1 MKPTLPLRTPSSKD
15 DTTPARRLARTES
28 GEQTAAPASPSTARP
43 QLLRSPL
50 ARVSSVAQEQDAV
63 LDTPRTAATAGDLAP
78 STMSRNAEDP
88 GLTRAESTTSG
99 DGTVKGK
106 SPSPSP
112 DEETLAK
119 LRDAV
124 SAKMLL
130 QQRMRTS
137 HDNKRPVMLRDNP
150 EAARPLSTVSNS
162 SIMTSTSTASTESA
176 KTIRGSVPP
185 TPAVGGQPLR
195 TPSYPFPYVPGT
207 PRTWSSTFHQP
218 FTSLSPTVTSHYH
231 SADHHTPGAD
241 SSGLTSGGSTPAA
254 APAMFA
260 PLGAHTPRP
269 EDPRFPT
276 PNLYDLVLQLSSEPG
291 LDAWWAAVANI
302 MHVQYKAERVT
313 LAMPADPTDIEN
325 VPWGQKATFSM
336 SGREE
341 FVSDSDDVESAP
353 PSAQSERPQFT
364 LREPSGDILSD
375 VRPQK
380 LHPERLRPRLDA
392 RHSYAGQARDVK
404 DTVPEAAKP
413 SQRPA
418 GLRRS
423 FTYAPGGPTA
433 SDHARLPAVRMPSAS
448 SVRTGSLADLE
459 FSTDAG
465 GVDSGPYAAVFPVL
479 RALDHESHPLI
490 ESGGINRVLER
501 GRVVTVTRD
510 YVPDHES
517 QQPSSTAAT
526 PSETAP
532 DPLPIQVFG
541 NYRQVLAK
549 ASSLE
554 APREY
559 EEYEQHPASPWT
571 QSPAPSPAIQSDE
584 DSNPFFADQEEQ
596 VEDSFNPVISPQDY
610 TQFGQVE
617 AIGVDQASTVLHVPL
632 VHPTLSQ
639 PMQSLRFSGS
649 KKSASSHGGD
659 SVDVDRRA
667 PIAVLSILG
676 TPVPYPPGLIQSLQF
691 LGPHLATSLSNAQ
704 SFSAGTNP
712 GTSIRHRR
720 SASGRNI
727 VNAPMTI
734 EPTTL
739 DEIVNADLEDP
750 SSAFPDNMTS
760 PSDYSGRSRHSPGSS
775 IVGTP
780 GWDPATH
787 GWTSS
792 RSAGGTPGVNGSDM
806 IDNYFDAKKRNGHR
820 ASSSNTG
827 APPQTTPLRSGS
839 RKLPG
844 QESKSQT
851 DSEAP
856 RTDRKLR
863 FEGPAVDQKSPRRPL
878 DKEKMQS
885 RFKEAI
891 SSPHRPDLRHT
902 ITQVPGPGD
911 KNHSYLH
918 SYGADFQSSFS
929 AISAVTP
936 GGGPNVPP
944 PVGHSR
950 KASYPDEMP
959 PPSERLLRTIIDSL
973 PVQIFTAEPET
984 GKLTW
989 VNSKFL
995 IYRGQDSRQVLS
1007 EPWQAIHP
1015 EDRTEYMD
1023 TWNRS
1028 LRTGQQ
1034 LQQKVRLQRFDG
1046 KYRWFYVRAAPLK
1059 DKRQNIVHWIGTN
1072 MDFHEQHVAELNLA
1086 RQQETAASEA
1096 KYRALANS
1104 SPQIVFAV
1112 DRATGVTF
1120 CNSQWIGYSGQTE
1133 GQALGVGFMDH
1144 VHPEDLAKCRLPT
1157 FDDGSNQPNN
1167 VPTNVP
1173 PEPQR
1178 TTSMSVQSS
1187 SGSSDTERGSVQESS
1202 PPQQYAPQHLPQRKL
1217 SELAS
1222 TGILKVARDI
1232 DGRPSYSTEVRLR
1245 SKDGEFRWHLVRI
1258 LLAEPLLQAANEE
1271 ETWYGTCTDINDHKT
1286 LERDLKETMDEKSRF
1301 LSNMSHEIRTPLNG
1315 ITGMVNFLIDSNL
1328 STEQMEHVS
1337 IIRAST
1343 EGLRGLINDI
1353 LDLSKAEAGMIQL
1366 NMDWMYVR
1374 ALIEEVNDLTS
1385 TMAIDKGLELN
1396 YVVDENVPTQFKG
1409 DRFRLRQILLNV
1421 VGNAIKFTQDGE
1433 VFVHCS
1439 IQKDEGH
1446 ELMKHEM
1453 FVKFQITDTG
1463 RGFTDKEADA
1473 LFKRFSQI
1481 DGSSTRQ
1488 HGGTGLGLV
1497 ISRQLAHLHGGDMSA
1512 TGVPNKGSTFT
1523 FFVKTTLP
1531 TRDDRPPAP
1540 VATPMAP
1547 SIPIFPMVAS
1557 TLTATPSETPEL
1569 GPATGPTLMKA
1580 PLVQSA
1586 TDIHAKNSP
1595 KTGTGSVS
1603 SSSFS
1608 SSDYGKGSPT
1618 VSSAGS
1624 ELSAVA
1630 RTNSTRSEH
1639 SSASSYIPDSS
1650 VPSTTSMKLS
1660 MPSPLSPR
1668 SRDSGPDSNDSS
1680 ATVKPITY
1688 LQPVVSPPATTTPPP
1703 MFSILVVAPLR
1714 YSRQATVQ
1722 HIEKT
1727 LPSNV
1732 PHQITSRDNL
1742 EDSLKML
1749 SGESPVVFSHVV
1761 MVLKDVRDIIAL
1773 IARILSTPAH
1783 SSTTIVIITD
1793 LAQKR
1798 KIIEQAQQTAHKS
1811 LESDTRVLFIFKPLK
1826 PSRFAIIF
1834 DPQKGR
1840 EMSTD
1845 RNQDSAQQVAY
1856 NQKQV
1861 FAELSARL
1869 GKKDKRVLL
1878 VEDNKVNQMVIL
1890 KFFSKVGIPVETVM
1904 DGVQCTEK
1912 IFSHPQGY
1920 FSLILVSP
1928 TTHQR
1933 NAHPKKN
1940 LRLTSLPVRPSHA
1953 QQRRLPNVQ
1962 RTPPLG
1968 KAHESTPP
1976 AHHRALSK
1984 RPRRRLPEVRRRR
1997 FQQLPHQAGRFQGT
2011 QHGAHG
2017 FHGPGRP
2024 CEAAPVHE
2032 QEEDVKKE
2040 TEWEMGGGNGEELD
2054 FIYPIAYLQ
2063 RGVGATLFAFLFLLF

>member
-15 DTTPARRLARTES
+15 DPSDTTPARRLARTES
-28 GEQTAAPASPSTARP
+28 GEQVTTPLSPSTARP

-50 ARVSSVAQEQDAV
+50 ARVSSVAQEQD
-63 LDTPRTAATAGDLAP
+63 DGPSIPRTATAARDPLAP
-78 STMSRNAEDP
+78 SSLSHDGAEDP
-88 GLTRAESTTSG
+88 GLTRAEVTTPD

-106 SPSPSP
+106 SPDPSP

-137 HDNKRPVMLRDNP
+137 HDTRRPAMLRDNP

-162 SIMTSTSTASTESA
+162 SAMTSTSTASTESA
-176 KTIRGSVPP
+176 KTIRGSVPT
-185 TPAVGGQPLR
+185 TPSVGGQPLR

-207 PRTWSSTFHQP
+207 PRTWSSSFHQP
-218 FTSLSPTVTSHYH
+218 FTSLSPTVSSHFG
-231 SADHHTPGAD
+231 ADRNTPGAD
-241 SSGLTSGGSTPAA
+241 STGLTSGGSTPAA

-260 PLGAHTPRP
+260 PYGAPTPRP

-276 PNLYDLVLQLSSEPG
+276 PNLYNLVLQLSAEPG

-302 MHVQYKAERVT
+302 MHDHYKAERVA

-341 FVSDSDDVESAP
+341 FVPESADQETTT
-353 PSAQSERPQFT
+353 QSERPHLT
-364 LREPSGDILSD
+364 LREPSGDALSD

-392 RHSYAGQARDVK
+392 RHSYAGQARDIK
-404 DTVPEAAKP
+404 DTTLEPAKTNE
-413 SQRPA
+413 RPA
-418 GLRRS
+418 GLQRS

-433 SDHARLPAVRMPSAS
+433 PAHARLPAVRMPSAS

-459 FSTDAG
+459 FSSDAD

-479 RALDHESHPLI
+479 RALDQESHPLI

-510 YVPDHES
+510 YIPEPEVQVS
-517 QQPSSTAAT
+517 SSTVAT
-526 PSETAP
+526 PNESATNP
-532 DPLPIQVFG
+532 ITSDPRPSRSFG
-541 NYRQVLAK
+541 NYRQVLAQG
-549 ASSLE
+549 SSLE

-584 DSNPFFADQEEQ
+584 DQNPFFANEEEQ
-596 VEDSFNPVISPQDY
+596 VEDSFNPVASPQDY

-649 KKSASSHGGD
+649 KNSASSH
-659 SVDVDRRA
+659 SEESPNYDRRA

-676 TPVPYPPGLIQSLQF
+676 TPVPYPPSLIQSLQH

-704 SFSAGTNP
+704 SFSAGANP
-712 GTSIRHRR
+712 GLSIRHRR
-720 SASGRNI
+720 SASGRNV
-727 VNAPMTI
+727 VNSPMTI

-760 PSDYSGRSRHSPGSS
+760 PSDYSGRSKHSPGSS

-792 RSAGGTPGVNGSDM
+792 RSAGGTPGVHGSDM
-806 IDNYFDAKKRNGHR
+806 IDNYFDAKKRGGHR
-820 ASSSNTG
+820 PSSSNTG
-827 APPQTTPLRSGS
+827 ATAQTTPVRAGS
-839 RKLPG
+839 RKFPG
-844 QESKSQT
+844 QEGKSQA
-851 DSEAP
+851 DNEPP
-856 RTDRKLR
+856 RSDRKLR
-863 FEGPAVDQKSPRRPL
+863 FEGSATDLKSPRRPL
-878 DKEKMQS
+878 DRDKMQAK
-885 RFKEAI
+885 FKEAVA
-891 SSPHRPDLRHT
+891 SPSRPDLRHT
-902 ITQVPGPGD
+902 ITQLPGPGD

-918 SYGADFQSSFS
+918 SYGADFQASFS
-929 AISAVTP
+929 ALSAMTP
-936 GGGPNVPP
+936 GGGPNVPT
-944 PVGHSR
+944 PVGHTR
-950 KASYPDEMP
+950 KSSLPDEMP

-984 GKLTW
+984 GNLTW

-1086 RQQETAASEA
+1086 RQQEMAASEA

-1112 DRATGVTF
+1112 DRTKGVTF
-1120 CNSQWIGYSGQTE
+1120 CNSQWVGFSGQTE

-1157 FDDGSNQPNN
+1157 FDEGASQPNN
-1167 VPTNVP
+1167 VPTNMP
-1173 PEPQR
+1173 PEPR
-1178 TTSMSVQSS
+1178 RSKSMSVESS
-1187 SGSSDTERGSVQESS
+1187 SGSSDTERGSVQENS
-1202 PPQQYAPQHLPQRKL
+1202 PPPQHPPQRKL

-1222 TGILKVARDI
+1222 MGILKVARDT

-1245 SKDGEFRWHLVRI
+1245 SKDGDFRWHLVRI
-1258 LLAEPLLQAANEE
+1258 LLAEPLLQADEVE

-1396 YVVDENVPTQFKG
+1396 YVVDGDVPTQFKG

-1439 IQKDEGH
+1439 IQKDEDH
-1446 ELMKHEM
+1446 ELTKHEL
-1453 FVKFQITDTG
+1453 FVKFQVTDTG

-1512 TGVPNKGSTFT
+1512 TGIPNKGSTFT

-1531 TRDDRPPAP
+1531 SRDDKPPTP
-1540 VATPMAP
+1540 EPTPMVP

-1557 TLTATPSETPEL
+1557 PFTSTPSETPEM
-1569 GPATGPTLMKA
+1569 GPTPGHK
-1580 PLVQSA
+1580 LVKVPSIQSVMGSQ
-1586 TDIHAKNSP
+1586 AKNSP
-1595 KTGTGSVS
+1595 KAEPGSVTS
-1603 SSSFS
+1603 PSFNS
-1608 SSDYGKGSPT
+1608 PDYGKGSPT

-1630 RTNSTRSEH
+1630 CTNSSVSER
-1639 SSASSYIPDSS
+1639 SSASSYVPDSS
-1650 VPSTTSMKLS
+1650 LPSTTSMKLN
-1660 MPSPLSPR
+1660 MPSPLSPG
-1668 SRDSGPDSNDSS
+1668 SRDTGPDSNDSH
-1680 ATVKPITY
+1680 ATIKQGSY
-1688 LQPVVSPPATTTPPP
+1688 LQPVVSPPASTTPPP

-1742 EDSLKML
+1742 GDCEKML
-1749 SGESPVVFSHVV
+1749 SGADPVVFSHVV
-1761 MVLKDVRDIIAL
+1761 MVLKDVHDIIAL
-1773 IARILSTPAH
+1773 IDRILSTPAH

-1798 KIIEQAQQTAHKS
+1798 SIFEQAKGHDYKS
-1811 LESDTRVLFIFKPLK
+1811 LESAGRVLFVFKPLK

-1878 VEDNKVNQMVIL
+1878 VEDNRVNQMVIL

-1912 IFSHPQGY
+1912 VFAKPQGY
-1920 FSLILVSP
+1920 FSLILVSYKHLPESFMLSLLTRSLRSAISTCP
-1928 TTHQR
+1928 TKTATKRAKSCADGR
-1933 NAHPKKN
+1933 NAPISPISPSS
-1940 LRLTSLPVRPSHA
+1940 RFRPTSSA
-1953 QQRRLPNVQ
+1953 
-1962 RTPPLG
+1962 T
-1968 KAHESTPP
+1968 ST
-1976 AHHRALSK
+1976 RS
-1984 RPRRRLPEVRRRR
+1984 V
-1997 FQQLPHQAGRFQGT
+1997 
-2011 QHGAHG
+2011 
-2017 FHGPGRP
+2017 
-2024 CEAAPVHE
+2024 
-2032 QEEDVKKE
+2032 
-2040 TEWEMGGGNGEELD
+2040 
-2054 FIYPIAYLQ
+2054 
-2063 RGVGATLFAFLFLLF
+2063 

>member
-15 DTTPARRLARTES
+15 ASSETAPVRRLARADS
-28 GEQTAAPASPSTARP
+28 AEQSTTPLSPSTARP

-50 ARVSSVAQEQDAV
+50 ARVSSLAQEQDAV
-63 LDTPRTAATAGDLAP
+63 PDPSRTVSAAGDLAP
-78 STMSRNAEDP
+78 STLSTLAEYP
-88 GLTRAESTTSG
+88 GLTRAELSTPG
-99 DGTVKGK
+99 DGTAKGK
-106 SPSPSP
+106 SPGPSP

-137 HDNKRPVMLRDNP
+137 HDNKRPAMLRDNP

-162 SIMTSTSTASTESA
+162 SAMTSTSTASTESA
-176 KTIRGSVPP
+176 KTIRGSVPS

-207 PRTWSSTFHQP
+207 PRTWSSSFHQP
-218 FTSLSPTVTSHYH
+218 FTSLSPTVSSHF
-231 SADHHTPGAD
+231 SADHNTPGAD

-260 PLGAHTPRP
+260 PPGAQPPRP

-276 PNLYDLVLQLSSEPG
+276 PNLYDLVLQLSAEPG

-302 MHVQYKAERVT
+302 MHDHYKAERVT

-341 FVSDSDDVESAP
+341 FVPEPTDKEATS
-353 PSAQSERPQFT
+353 QGERPQFT
-364 LREPSGDILSD
+364 LREPSGDPLND

-392 RHSYAGQARDVK
+392 RHSYAGQARDTQ
-404 DTVPEAAKP
+404 DTTPEPAKTGD
-413 SQRPA
+413 RPA

-423 FTYAPGGPTA
+423 FTYAPGAPTA
-433 SDHARLPAVRMPSAS
+433 PGHARLPAVRMPSAS
-448 SVRTGSLADLE
+448 SVRTGSLADLD
-459 FSTDAG
+459 FSSDAD
-465 GVDSGPYAAVFPVL
+465 GVDSGPHAAVFPVL

-490 ESGGINRVLER
+490 ESGGVNRVLER

-510 YVPDHES
+510 YIPDEP
-517 QQPSSTAAT
+517 QQASSTAAT
-526 PSETAP
+526 PNETVP
-532 DPLPIQVFG
+532 DLRPSRQFG
-541 NYRQVLAK
+541 NYRQALAMG
-549 ASSLE
+549 SSLE

-571 QSPAPSPAIQSDE
+571 QSPAPSPAIQPDE
-584 DSNPFFADQEEQ
+584 DENPFFANEEEQ
-596 VEDSFNPVISPQDY
+596 VEDSFNPVASPQDY
-610 TQFGQVE
+610 SQFGQVE
-617 AIGVDQASTVLHVPL
+617 AIGIDQASTVLHVPL

-649 KKSASSHGGD
+649 KNSASSHGGD
-659 SVDVDRRA
+659 SLDVDRRA
-667 PIAVLSILG
+667 PIAVLSVLG
-676 TPVPYPPGLIQSLQF
+676 TPVPYPPSLVQSLQH

-704 SFSAGTNP
+704 SFSAGANP
-712 GTSIRHRR
+712 GLSIRHRR

-727 VNAPMTI
+727 INSPMAI

-739 DEIVNADLEDP
+739 DEIVNADLEES

-775 IVGTP
+775 IAGTP

-792 RSAGGTPGVNGSDM
+792 RSVGGTPGVTGSEKV
-806 IDNYFDAKKRNGHR
+806 DNYFDAKKRSGHR

-827 APPQTTPLRSGS
+827 APAQTTPVRTGS

-844 QESKSQT
+844 QEGRPQS
-851 DSEAP
+851 DNEPP
-856 RTDRKLR
+856 RSDRKLR
-863 FEGPAVDQKSPRRPL
+863 FEGPVADLKSPRRPL
-878 DKEKMQS
+878 DREKMQG
-885 RFKEAI
+885 RFKEAMA
-891 SSPHRPDLRHT
+891 SPNRPDLHHT
-902 ITQVPGPGD
+902 VTQVPGPGD

-918 SYGADFQSSFS
+918 SYGADFQASFS
-929 AISAVTP
+929 ALSAMTP

-984 GKLTW
+984 GNLTW

-1015 EDRTEYMD
+1015 EDRAEYMD

-1112 DRATGVTF
+1112 GRTKGVTF
-1120 CNSQWIGYSGQTE
+1120 CNSQWIGFSGQTE

-1157 FDDGSNQPNN
+1157 FDEGSNQPNN
-1167 VPTNVP
+1167 VPTNMP
-1173 PEPQR
+1173 PELR
-1178 TTSMSVQSS
+1178 RAKSNSMESS
-1187 SGSSDTERGSVQESS
+1187 SGSSDTERGSVHENS
-1202 PPQQYAPQHLPQRKL
+1202 PPPQHHPQRKL

-1222 TGILKVARDI
+1222 TGILKVARDT

-1245 SKDGEFRWHLVRI
+1245 SKDGIFRWHLVRI
-1258 LLAEPLLQAANEE
+1258 LLAEPLLQAGNEE

-1439 IQKDEGH
+1439 IQKDEDH

-1531 TRDDRPPAP
+1531 SRDDKPP
-1540 VATPMAP
+1540 VQVSTPMVP

-1557 TLTATPSETPEL
+1557 SLTSTPMETPEL
-1569 GPATGPTLMKA
+1569 GPATGHKLMKV
-1580 PLVQSA
+1580 PSIQSV
-1586 TDIHAKNSP
+1586 TESNAKNSP
-1595 KTGTGSVS
+1595 RTGTGS
-1603 SSSFS
+1603 FS
-1608 SSDYGKGSPT
+1608 SPSFNPPDYGKGSPT

-1639 SSASSYIPDSS
+1639 SSASSYVPDPS
-1650 VPSTTSMKLS
+1650 VPSTTTMKLN
-1660 MPSPLSPR
+1660 MPSPLSPG
-1668 SRDSGPDSNDSS
+1668 SRDTGPDSNDSS
-1680 ATVKPITY
+1680 VTIKHSSL
-1688 LQPVVSPPATTTPPP
+1688 LQPVVSPPASTTPPP

-1742 EDSLKML
+1742 EDCQKML
-1749 SGESPVVFSHVV
+1749 GGEDPVVFSHVV
-1761 MVLKDVRDIIAL
+1761 LVLKEVSDIISL
-1773 IARILSTPAH
+1773 LDRILSTPAH

-1798 KIIEQAQQTAHKS
+1798 KVLEQAQEHKYKS
-1811 LESDTRVLFIFKPLK
+1811 LESDNRVLFIFKPLK

-1878 VEDNKVNQMVIL
+1878 VEDNRVNQMVIL

-1912 IFSHPQGY
+1912 VFAKPQGY
-1920 FSLILVSP
+1920 FSLILVS
-1928 TTHQR
+1928 HR
-1933 NAHPKKN
+1933 
-1940 LRLTSLPVRPSHA
+1940 
-1953 QQRRLPNVQ
+1953 
-1962 RTPPLG
+1962 
-1968 KAHESTPP
+1968 
-1976 AHHRALSK
+1976 HHHNS
-1984 RPRRRLPEVRRRR
+1984 
-1997 FQQLPHQAGRFQGT
+1997 
-2011 QHGAHG
+2011 
-2017 FHGPGRP
+2017 
-2024 CEAAPVHE
+2024 
-2032 QEEDVKKE
+2032 
-2040 TEWEMGGGNGEELD
+2040 
-2054 FIYPIAYLQ
+2054 
-2063 RGVGATLFAFLFLLF
+2063 

>member
-1 MKPTLPLRTPSSKD
+1 MKPNLPPRDDHAARKQSETSPAGAATATRLTPSDSQ
-15 DTTPARRLARTES
+15 ES
-28 GEQTAAPASPSTARP
+28 GAPASPSTARP

-50 ARVSSVAQEQDAV
+50 ARVSNAAHEEDVRATTK
-63 LDTPRTAATAGDLAP
+63 TPRTAAAAADPAP
-78 STMSRNAEDP
+78 PILSYDP
-88 GLTRAESTTSG
+88 EHPSLTRAETTTSS
-99 DGTVKGK
+99 DGTAKGK
-106 SPSPSP
+106 SPGPSP

-119 LRDAV
+119 LKDAV
-124 SAKMLL
+124 SAKVLL
-130 QQRMRTS
+130 QQKMRTS
-137 HDNKRPVMLRDNP
+137 YDNNNRPPRLRDNP
-150 EAARPLSTVSNS
+150 EAARPLSTVSN
-162 SIMTSTSTASTESA
+162 TSAVTSASTASTESA

-185 TPAVGGQPLR
+185 TPSAAHQPLR

-207 PRTWSSTFHQP
+207 PRTWSSSFHQP
-218 FTSLSPTVTSHYH
+218 FTALSPTVSSHMGTERP
-231 SADHHTPGAD
+231 TPGAD
-241 SSGLTSGGSTPAA
+241 STGLASGGSTPAA

-260 PLGAHTPRP
+260 PPGSRGPGP

-276 PNLYDLVLQLSSEPG
+276 PNLYNLVLQLGAEPG

-302 MHVQYKAERVT
+302 MHDHFKADRVT

-336 SGREE
+336 GGQEE
-341 FVSDSDDVESAP
+341 YLSQSSDKSSA
-353 PSAQSERPQFT
+353 SQGERPQFT
-364 LREPSGDILSD
+364 LREPSGEAMSD
-375 VRPQK
+375 VRPKK
-380 LHPERLRPRLDA
+380 LHPERLRPRLDS
-392 RHSYAGQARDVK
+392 RHSYAGQGRTWNDP
-404 DTVPEAAKP
+404 TVEAARA
-413 SQRPA
+413 SGRPA
-418 GLRRS
+418 GPQRS
-423 FTYAPGGPTA
+423 FTTYMPGSTPDPRGTILPPT
-433 SDHARLPAVRMPSAS
+433 RMPSAS

-465 GVDSGPYAAVFPVL
+465 GVEEGPYAAVFPVL
-479 RALDHESHPLI
+479 RALDHESHPLV
-490 ESGGINRVLER
+490 EPGGISRVLER

-510 YVPDHES
+510 YVPDHDV
-517 QQPSSTAAT
+517 QQKSSTAAT
-526 PSETAP
+526 PNETAP
-532 DPLPIQVFG
+532 TSTSQDRRPNQTFG
-541 NYRQVLAK
+541 NYRQMLAVH
-549 ASSLE
+549 SGSE
-554 APREY
+554 TQREY
-559 EEYEQHPASPWT
+559 DEYEQHPASPWT

-584 DSNPFFADQEEQ
+584 DQNPFFANEEQQ
-596 VEDSFNPVISPQDY
+596 VEDSFNPVVSPQDY

-617 AIGVDQASTVLHVPL
+617 AIGVDHASTVLHVPL
-632 VHPTLSQ
+632 VHPLLSQ

-649 KKSASSHGGD
+649 RTSESSQSGESIG
-659 SVDVDRRA
+659 VNRKA
-667 PIAVLSILG
+667 PIAILSILG
-676 TPVPYPPGLIQSLQF
+676 TPVPYPSNLVQCLQN

-704 SFSAGTNP
+704 AFSAGTASAI
-712 GTSIRHRR
+712 SIRHRR

-727 VNAPMTI
+727 LVTPMTI
-734 EPTTL
+734 EPATL

-750 SSAFPDNMTS
+750 ASSIPDNMTS

-775 IVGTP
+775 ISGTP

-792 RSAGGTPGVNGSDM
+792 RSVGGTPGVTGTEKV
-806 IDNYFDAKKRNGHR
+806 DNYFDAKKRNGHR
-820 ASSSNTG
+820 ANSG
-827 APPQTTPLRSGS
+827 AGASAQTTPIRASH
-839 RKLPG
+839 KKAPG
-844 QESKSQT
+844 QDGKSQA
-851 DSEAP
+851 DPEPPRSERKARFDAP
-856 RTDRKLR
+856 TMDL
-863 FEGPAVDQKSPRRPL
+863 KSPRRPIER
-878 DKEKMQS
+878 EKGFGK
-885 RFKEAI
+885 FKDAPT
-891 SSPHRPDLRHT
+891 SPHRPDLRHAVS
-902 ITQVPGPGD
+902 QVPGPND
-911 KNHSYLH
+911 KHHSYLH

-929 AISAVTP
+929 ALSAVTP
-936 GGGPNVPP
+936 GGEPKIPSP
-944 PVGHSR
+944 LGHTR
-950 KASYPDEMP
+950 KTSFPEEMP

-973 PVQIFTAEPET
+973 PVQIFTAEPQT

-989 VNSKFL
+989 VNAKFL

-1015 EDRTEYMD
+1015 DDRSEYMD

-1112 DRATGVTF
+1112 GRTKGVTF
-1120 CNSQWIGYSGQTE
+1120 CNSQWMGYSGQTE

-1144 VHPEDLAKCRLPT
+1144 VHPDDLAKCRLPT
-1157 FDDGSNQPNN
+1157 FEDGSNQPTN
-1167 VPTNVP
+1167 VPTSMP
-1173 PEPQR
+1173 AELR
-1178 TTSMSVQSS
+1178 RSKSMSVESS
-1187 SGSSDTERGSVQESS
+1187 SGSSDTDLGSIQENSP
-1202 PPQQYAPQHLPQRKL
+1202 PPQQPPQRKL
-1217 SELAS
+1217 SELAT
-1222 TGILKVARDI
+1222 TGILKVARDA

-1258 LLAEPLLQAANEE
+1258 LLAEPLLQAGNEE

-1328 STEQMEHVS
+1328 SAEQMEHVS

-1374 ALIEEVNDLTS
+1374 SLIEEVNDLTS

-1396 YVVDENVPTQFKG
+1396 YIVDQDVPAQFKG

-1439 IQKDEGH
+1439 VQQDEDH
-1446 ELMKHEM
+1446 ELAKSEM
-1453 FVKFQITDTG
+1453 FVKFQVTDTG
-1463 RGFTDKEADA
+1463 RGFTDKEAAA

-1531 TRDDRPPAP
+1531 SRDDQPPP
-1540 VATPMAP
+1540 PPPTPMAP

-1557 TLTATPSETPEL
+1557 IASTPSGTPEL
-1569 GPATGPTLMKA
+1569 GPTPGHKLMKV
-1580 PLVQSA
+1580 PSIQSVTEPQPKSA
-1586 TDIHAKNSP
+1586 SKIGSAKAFPPSVNSP
-1595 KTGTGSVS
+1595 
-1603 SSSFS
+1603 
-1608 SSDYGKGSPT
+1608 DNAKGSPT

-1624 ELSAVA
+1624 EISAAA
-1630 RTNSTRSEH
+1630 RSNSTRSEH
-1639 SSASSYIPDSS
+1639 SSASSYVPDPA
-1650 VPSTTSMKLS
+1650 VPATTSMKLN
-1660 MPSPLSPR
+1660 MPSPLSPG

-1680 ATVKPITY
+1680 ATVKPTPG
-1688 LQPVVSPPATTTPPP
+1688 LNPAVPPPTDSSPPP
-1703 MFSILVVAPLR
+1703 MYSILVVSPLR

-1727 LPSNV
+1727 LPDNA
-1732 PHQITSRDNL
+1732 PHQITSKDNL
-1742 EDSLKML
+1742 KDCQAML
-1749 SGESPVVFSHVV
+1749 RGGDPVVFSHVV
-1761 MVLKDVRDIIAL
+1761 MVLKEVSDIIAL
-1773 IARILSTPAH
+1773 MDQLLSSSRH
-1783 SSTTIVIITD
+1783 SATTIVVITD

-1798 KIIEQAQQTAHKS
+1798 KIMEQAKGHDYKS
-1811 LESDTRVLFIFKPLK
+1811 LEAQNRVLFIFKPLK
-1826 PSRFAIIF
+1826 PSRFAVIF

-1840 EMSTD
+1840 ETSMD
-1845 RNQDSAQQVAY
+1845 RNQDSAQQVAQ

-1912 IFSHPQGY
+1912 VFAKPHGY
-1920 FSLILVSP
+1920 YALILVSFATSNQHRP
-1928 TTHQR
+1928 T
-1933 NAHPKKN
+1933 
-1940 LRLTSLPVRPSHA
+1940 
-1953 QQRRLPNVQ
+1953 
-1962 RTPPLG
+1962 
-1968 KAHESTPP
+1968 
-1976 AHHRALSK
+1976 
-1984 RPRRRLPEVRRRR
+1984 
-1997 FQQLPHQAGRFQGT
+1997 
-2011 QHGAHG
+2011 
-2017 FHGPGRP
+2017 
-2024 CEAAPVHE
+2024 C
-2032 QEEDVKKE
+2032 
-2040 TEWEMGGGNGEELD
+2040 
-2054 FIYPIAYLQ
+2054 
-2063 RGVGATLFAFLFLLF
+2063 

>member
-1 MKPTLPLRTPSSKD
+1 
-15 DTTPARRLARTES
+15 
-28 GEQTAAPASPSTARP
+28 
-43 QLLRSPL
+43 
-50 ARVSSVAQEQDAV
+50 
-63 LDTPRTAATAGDLAP
+63 
-78 STMSRNAEDP
+78 
-88 GLTRAESTTSG
+88 
-99 DGTVKGK
+99 
-106 SPSPSP
+106 
-112 DEETLAK
+112 
-119 LRDAV
+119 
-124 SAKMLL
+124 
-130 QQRMRTS
+130 
-137 HDNKRPVMLRDNP
+137 
-150 EAARPLSTVSNS
+150 
-162 SIMTSTSTASTESA
+162 
-176 KTIRGSVPP
+176 
-185 TPAVGGQPLR
+185 
-195 TPSYPFPYVPGT
+195 
-207 PRTWSSTFHQP
+207 
-218 FTSLSPTVTSHYH
+218 
-231 SADHHTPGAD
+231 
-241 SSGLTSGGSTPAA
+241 
-254 APAMFA
+254 MFA
-260 PLGAHTPRP
+260 PPGAQPPRP

-276 PNLYDLVLQLSSEPG
+276 PNLYDLVLQLSAEPG
-291 LDAWWAAVANI
+291 LDAWWATVANI
-302 MHVQYKAERVT
+302 MHDHYKAERVT

-341 FVSDSDDVESAP
+341 FVPEPTDKE
-353 PSAQSERPQFT
+353 AQSQGERPHFT
-364 LREPSGDILSD
+364 LREPSGDALND

-392 RHSYAGQARDVK
+392 RHSYAGQARN
-404 DTVPEAAKP
+404 TQETIPEPAKTGD
-413 SQRPA
+413 RPG

-423 FTYAPGGPTA
+423 FTYAPGAPTA
-433 SDHARLPAVRMPSAS
+433 PGHARLPAVRMPSAS
-448 SVRTGSLADLE
+448 SVRTGSLADLD
-459 FSTDAG
+459 FSSDAD

-510 YVPDHES
+510 YVPDES
-517 QQPSSTAAT
+517 QQVSSTAAT

-532 DPLPIQVFG
+532 DPRPSRQFG
-541 NYRQVLAK
+541 NYRQALAQ

-571 QSPAPSPAIQSDE
+571 QSPAPSPAIQPDE
-584 DSNPFFADQEEQ
+584 DENPFFANEEEQ
-596 VEDSFNPVISPQDY
+596 VEDSFNPVASPQDY

-617 AIGVDQASTVLHVPL
+617 AIGIDQASTVLHVPL

-649 KKSASSHGGD
+649 KNSASSHGGD
-659 SVDVDRRA
+659 SLDVDRRA

-676 TPVPYPPGLIQSLQF
+676 TPVPYPPSLIQSLQH

-704 SFSAGTNP
+704 SFSAGANS
-712 GTSIRHRR
+712 GLSIRHRR

-727 VNAPMTI
+727 INSPMTI

-739 DEIVNADLEDP
+739 DEIVNADLEEP

-775 IVGTP
+775 IAGTP

-792 RSAGGTPGVNGSDM
+792 RSAGGTPGVSGSDKV
-806 IDNYFDAKKRNGHR
+806 DNYFDAKKRNGHR

-827 APPQTTPLRSGS
+827 APAQTTPVRTGS

-844 QESKSQT
+844 QEGRPQT
-851 DSEAP
+851 DSEPP
-856 RTDRKLR
+856 RSDRKLR
-863 FEGPAVDQKSPRRPL
+863 FEGAVADLKSPRRPL
-878 DKEKMQS
+878 DREKMQG
-885 RFKEAI
+885 RFKDVMA
-891 SSPHRPDLRHT
+891 SPTRPDLHHT
-902 ITQVPGPGD
+902 VTQLPGPGD

-918 SYGADFQSSFS
+918 SYGADFQASFS
-929 AISAVTP
+929 ALSAMTP

-984 GKLTW
+984 GNLTW

-1112 DRATGVTF
+1112 GRTKGVTF
-1120 CNSQWIGYSGQTE
+1120 CNSQWIVFSGQTE
-1133 GQALGVGFMDH
+1133 DQALGVGFMDH
-1144 VHPEDLAKCRLPT
+1144 VHPEDIAKCRLPT
-1157 FDDGSNQPNN
+1157 FDEGSSQPNN
-1167 VPTNVP
+1167 VPTTMP
-1173 PEPQR
+1173 PELR
-1178 TTSMSVQSS
+1178 RAKSMSVESS
-1187 SGSSDTERGSVQESS
+1187 SGSSDTERGSIQENS
-1202 PPQQYAPQHLPQRKL
+1202 PPPHHPPQRKL

-1222 TGILKVARDI
+1222 TGILKVARDT

-1245 SKDGEFRWHLVRI
+1245 SKDGIFRWHLVRI
-1258 LLAEPLLQAANEE
+1258 LLAEPLLQAGNEE

-1439 IQKDEGH
+1439 IQKDEDH
-1446 ELMKHEM
+1446 ELVKHEM

-1531 TRDDRPPAP
+1531 SRDDKPPVQAS
-1540 VATPMAP
+1540 TPMVP

-1557 TLTATPSETPEL
+1557 SLTSTPMETPEL
-1569 GPATGPTLMKA
+1569 GPATGHKLMKI
-1580 PLVQSA
+1580 PSIQSV
-1586 TDIHAKNSP
+1586 TDAHARDSP
-1595 KTGTGSVS
+1595 RTGSGSVS
-1603 SSSFS
+1603 SPSLNSP
-1608 SSDYGKGSPT
+1608 DYGKGSPT

-1639 SSASSYIPDSS
+1639 SSASSYVPDPS
-1650 VPSTTSMKLS
+1650 VPSTTTMKLN
-1660 MPSPLSPR
+1660 MPSPLSPG
-1668 SRDSGPDSNDSS
+1668 SRDTGPDSNDSS
-1680 ATVKPITY
+1680 VTVKHSSF
-1688 LQPVVSPPATTTPPP
+1688 LQPVVAPPATTSPPP

-1732 PHQITSRDNL
+1732 PHQITSRDSV
-1742 EDSLKML
+1742 EDCQKML
-1749 SGESPVVFSHVV
+1749 SGEGPVVFSHVV
-1761 MVLKDVRDIIAL
+1761 LVLKDVHDIITL
-1773 IARILSTPAH
+1773 LDRILSTPAH

-1798 KIIEQAQQTAHKS
+1798 KILEQAQEHKYKS
-1811 LESDTRVLFIFKPLK
+1811 LEADNRVLFIFKPLK

-1878 VEDNKVNQMVIL
+1878 VEDNRVNQMVIL

-1912 IFSHPQGY
+1912 VFAKPQGY
-1920 FSLILVSP
+1920 FSLILVSHRHH
-1928 TTHQR
+1928 HQLF
-1933 NAHPKKN
+1933 K
-1940 LRLTSLPVRPSHA
+1940 
-1953 QQRRLPNVQ
+1953 
-1962 RTPPLG
+1962 
-1968 KAHESTPP
+1968 
-1976 AHHRALSK
+1976 
-1984 RPRRRLPEVRRRR
+1984 
-1997 FQQLPHQAGRFQGT
+1997 
-2011 QHGAHG
+2011 
-2017 FHGPGRP
+2017 
-2024 CEAAPVHE
+2024 
-2032 QEEDVKKE
+2032 
-2040 TEWEMGGGNGEELD
+2040 
-2054 FIYPIAYLQ
+2054 PI
-2063 RGVGATLFAFLFLLF
+2063 F

>member
-15 DTTPARRLARTES
+15 ASETAPARRLARAES
-28 GEQTAAPASPSTARP
+28 ADQTTTPLSPSTARP

-50 ARVSSVAQEQDAV
+50 ARVSSLAQEQDA
-63 LDTPRTAATAGDLAP
+63 TPDPSRTVSAAGDFAP
-78 STMSRNAEDP
+78 SSLSQIAEYP
-88 GLTRAESTTSG
+88 GLTRAEAAKPG
-99 DGTVKGK
+99 DGTAEGK
-106 SPSPSP
+106 SPGPSP

-130 QQRMRTS
+130 QQRTS
-137 HDNKRPVMLRDNP
+137 YGNRRPAMLKDNP

-162 SIMTSTSTASTESA
+162 SVMTSASTASTESA
-176 KTIRGSVPP
+176 KTIRGSVPT

-207 PRTWSSTFHQP
+207 PRTWSSSFHQP
-218 FTSLSPTVTSHYH
+218 FTSLSPTVSSHFG
-231 SADHHTPGAD
+231 ADYNTPSAD

-260 PLGAHTPRP
+260 PPGAQPLHP
-269 EDPRFPT
+269 EDSRFPT
-276 PNLYDLVLQLSSEPG
+276 PNLYDLVLQLSTEPG
-291 LDAWWAAVANI
+291 LDAWWAAIANI
-302 MHVQYKAERVT
+302 MHDHYKAERVT

-341 FVSDSDDVESAP
+341 FVPEPADKES
-353 PSAQSERPQFT
+353 PSQSERPQFT
-364 LREPSGDILSD
+364 LREPSGDALND

-392 RHSYAGQARDVK
+392 RHSYAGQARDTP
-404 DTVPEAAKP
+404 DATPEPAKTGD
-413 SQRPA
+413 RPG

-423 FTYAPGGPTA
+423 FTYAPGAPTA
-433 SDHARLPAVRMPSAS
+433 PGHARLPAVRMPSAS

-459 FSTDAG
+459 FSSDAD

-479 RALDHESHPLI
+479 RALDHEPHPLI
-490 ESGGINRVLER
+490 ESGGVNRVLER

-510 YVPDHES
+510 YIPDES
-517 QQPSSTAAT
+517 QQPSSTGVM

-532 DPLPIQVFG
+532 DLRPSRQFG
-541 NYRQVLAK
+541 NYRQALAK
-549 ASSLE
+549 GSSLE

-571 QSPAPSPAIQSDE
+571 QSPAPSPAIQPDE
-584 DSNPFFADQEEQ
+584 DENPFFANQEEQ
-596 VEDSFNPVISPQDY
+596 VEDSFNPVASPQDY

-617 AIGVDQASTVLHVPL
+617 AIGIDQASTVLHVPL

-649 KKSASSHGGD
+649 KNSASSHSGD
-659 SVDVDRRA
+659 DLDVDRRA

-676 TPVPYPPGLIQSLQF
+676 TPVPYPPSLIQSLQH

-704 SFSAGTNP
+704 AFSAGANP
-712 GTSIRHRR
+712 GLSIRHRR

-727 VNAPMTI
+727 INSPMTI

-739 DEIVNADLEDP
+739 DEIVNADLEEP

-760 PSDYSGRSRHSPGSS
+760 PSDYSGRSRHSPSSS
-775 IVGTP
+775 IAGTP

-792 RSAGGTPGVNGSDM
+792 RSVGGTPGVTGSDK

-827 APPQTTPLRSGS
+827 APAQTTPVRTGS

-844 QESKSQT
+844 QEGRPQT
-851 DSEAP
+851 DSEPP
-856 RTDRKLR
+856 RSDRKLR
-863 FEGPAVDQKSPRRPL
+863 FEGPVADLKSPRRPL
-878 DKEKMQS
+878 DREKMQG
-885 RFKEAI
+885 RFKDVMA
-891 SSPHRPDLRHT
+891 SPTRPDLHHT
-902 ITQVPGPGD
+902 VTQLPGPGD

-918 SYGADFQSSFS
+918 SYGADFQASFS
-929 AISAVTP
+929 ALSAMTP

-1112 DRATGVTF
+1112 GRTKGVTF
-1120 CNSQWIGYSGQTE
+1120 CNSQWIKFSGQTE
-1133 GQALGVGFMDH
+1133 DQALGVGFMDH

-1157 FDDGSNQPNN
+1157 FDEGSSQPNN
-1167 VPTNVP
+1167 VPTNMP
-1173 PEPQR
+1173 PEPR
-1178 TTSMSVQSS
+1178 RMKSMSVESS
-1187 SGSSDTERGSVQESS
+1187 SGSSDTERGSVQENS
-1202 PPQQYAPQHLPQRKL
+1202 PPPHHPPQRKL

-1222 TGILKVARDI
+1222 TGILKVARDT

-1245 SKDGEFRWHLVRI
+1245 SKDGVFRWHLVRI
-1258 LLAEPLLQAANEE
+1258 LLAEPLLQAGNEE

-1328 STEQMEHVS
+1328 SAEQMEHVS

-1439 IQKDEGH
+1439 IQKDEDH
-1446 ELMKHEM
+1446 ELVKHEM

-1531 TRDDRPPAP
+1531 SRDDKPPVPAS
-1540 VATPMAP
+1540 TPMVP
-1547 SIPIFPMVAS
+1547 TIPIFPMVAS
-1557 TLTATPSETPEL
+1557 SLTSTPMETPEL
-1569 GPATGPTLMKA
+1569 GPTTGHKLIKVPSI
-1580 PLVQSA
+1580 QSV
-1586 TDIHAKNSP
+1586 TDAHAKHSP
-1595 KTGTGSVS
+1595 RTGTGSFS
-1603 SSSFS
+1603 SSSFNS
-1608 SSDYGKGSPT
+1608 PDYGKGSPT

-1630 RTNSTRSEH
+1630 RTNSTLSER
-1639 SSASSYIPDSS
+1639 SSASSYIPDPS
-1650 VPSTTSMKLS
+1650 VPSTTTMKLN
-1660 MPSPLSPR
+1660 MPSPLSPG
-1668 SRDSGPDSNDSS
+1668 SRDTGPDSNDSS
-1680 ATVKPITY
+1680 VTVKHSSF
-1688 LQPVVSPPATTTPPP
+1688 LQPVVSPPANTTPPP

-1742 EDSLKML
+1742 EDCQKML
-1749 SGESPVVFSHVV
+1749 NGDDPVVFSHVV
-1761 MVLKDVRDIIAL
+1761 LVLKDVRDIITL
-1773 IARILSTPAH
+1773 LDRILSTPAH

-1798 KIIEQAQQTAHKS
+1798 KILEQAQEHKYKS
-1811 LESDTRVLFIFKPLK
+1811 LDSDNRVLFVFKPLK

-1878 VEDNKVNQMVIL
+1878 VEDNRVNQMVIL

-1912 IFSHPQGY
+1912 VFAKPQGY

-1928 TTHQR
+1928 H
-1933 NAHPKKN
+1933 
-1940 LRLTSLPVRPSHA
+1940 
-1953 QQRRLPNVQ
+1953 
-1962 RTPPLG
+1962 TPP
-1968 KAHESTPP
+1968 HTPQTT
-1976 AHHRALSK
+1976 
-1984 RPRRRLPEVRRRR
+1984 
-1997 FQQLPHQAGRFQGT
+1997 F
-2011 QHGAHG
+2011 
-2017 FHGPGRP
+2017 
-2024 CEAAPVHE
+2024 
-2032 QEEDVKKE
+2032 
-2040 TEWEMGGGNGEELD
+2040 
-2054 FIYPIAYLQ
+2054 LQ
-2063 RGVGATLFAFLFLLF
+2063 

>member
-15 DTTPARRLARTES
+15 DTNPTDSTPARRLARTES
-28 GEQTAAPASPSTARP
+28 GEQTTTPPSPSTARP

-50 ARVSSVAQEQDAV
+50 ARVSSLAHEQDDGP
-63 LDTPRTAATAGDLAP
+63 DTLRTVTTPAGDRLAP
-78 STMSRNAEDP
+78 PSLSHDDAEDP
-88 GLTRAESTTSG
+88 GLTRAEGTTPG
-99 DGTVKGK
+99 DGTAKGK
-106 SPSPSP
+106 SPGTSP

-137 HDNKRPVMLRDNP
+137 HDGKRPPMLRDNP
-150 EAARPLSTVSNS
+150 DAARPLSTVSNS
-162 SIMTSTSTASTESA
+162 SAMTSASTASTESA
-176 KTIRGSVPP
+176 KTIRGSVPT

-207 PRTWSSTFHQP
+207 PRTWSSSFHQP
-218 FTSLSPTVTSHYH
+218 FTSLSPTVSSHFAAEH
-231 SADHHTPGAD
+231 NTPGAD

-260 PLGAHTPRP
+260 PHGAQPPRP

-276 PNLYDLVLQLSSEPG
+276 PNLYDLVLQLSAEPG

-302 MHVQYKAERVT
+302 MHDHYKAERVA

-341 FVSDSDDVESAP
+341 FVPEPADKELAT
-353 PSAQSERPQFT
+353 QSERPQFT
-364 LREPSGDILSD
+364 LREPSGDALSD

-392 RHSYAGQARDVK
+392 RHSYAGQARDNK
-404 DTVPEAAKP
+404 DVTPEPTKTNE
-413 SQRPA
+413 RPA
-418 GLRRS
+418 ALRRS

-433 SDHARLPAVRMPSAS
+433 PAHARLPAVRMPSAS

-459 FSTDAG
+459 FSSDAD

-510 YVPDHES
+510 YIPDPES
-517 QQPSSTAAT
+517 QVSSSTVAT
-526 PSETAP
+526 PNENATNSSGSDSRPSQA
-532 DPLPIQVFG
+532 FG

-549 ASSLE
+549 GSSLE

-584 DSNPFFADQEEQ
+584 DQNPFFANEEEQ
-596 VEDSFNPVISPQDY
+596 VEDSFNPVSTPQDY
-610 TQFGQVE
+610 SQFGQVE
-617 AIGVDQASTVLHVPL
+617 AIGVDKASTVLHVPL

-649 KKSASSHGGD
+649 KNSASSHSEE
-659 SVDVDRRA
+659 SVDIDRRA

-676 TPVPYPPGLIQSLQF
+676 TPVPYPPSLIQSLQH

-704 SFSAGTNP
+704 SFSAGANP
-712 GTSIRHRR
+712 GLSIRHRR
-720 SASGRNI
+720 SASGRNVI
-727 VNAPMTI
+727 NSPMTI

-775 IVGTP
+775 IAGTP

-787 GWTSS
+787 GWTSN
-792 RSAGGTPGVNGSDM
+792 RSAGGTPGVLGSDM
-806 IDNYFDAKKRNGHR
+806 VDNYFDAKKRNGHR
-820 ASSSNTG
+820 ASGSHTG
-827 APPQTTPLRSGS
+827 IAAQTTPVRAGS

-844 QESKSQT
+844 QEGKPQT
-851 DSEAP
+851 DNEPP
-856 RTDRKLR
+856 RSDRKLR
-863 FEGPAVDQKSPRRPL
+863 FEGPATDMKSPRRPL
-878 DKEKMQS
+878 DRDKMQAK
-885 RFKEAI
+885 FKEPVA
-891 SSPHRPDLRHT
+891 SPSRPDLRHT

-929 AISAVTP
+929 ALSAMTP
-936 GGGPNVPP
+936 GGTPNVPP
-944 PVGHSR
+944 PLGHVR
-950 KASYPDEMP
+950 KSSLPDEMP

-1112 DRATGVTF
+1112 GRTKGVTF

-1157 FDDGSNQPNN
+1157 FDEGESQPNN
-1167 VPTNVP
+1167 VPTNMP
-1173 PEPQR
+1173 PEPR
-1178 TTSMSVQSS
+1178 RSKSMSVESS
-1187 SGSSDTERGSVQESS
+1187 SGSSDTERGSVQENS
-1202 PPQQYAPQHLPQRKL
+1202 PPPQHPPQRKL

-1222 TGILKVARDI
+1222 TGILKVARDT

-1258 LLAEPLLQAANEE
+1258 LLAEPLLQAGNEE

-1337 IIRAST
+1337 IIRSST

-1396 YVVDENVPTQFKG
+1396 YVVDGDVPTQFKG

-1439 IQKDEGH
+1439 IQKDEDH
-1446 ELMKHEM
+1446 ELTKHEL

-1531 TRDDRPPAP
+1531 SRDDRPPAP
-1540 VATPMAP
+1540 EPTPMVS
-1547 SIPIFPMVAS
+1547 SIPIFPMVARS
-1557 TLTATPSETPEL
+1557 LTSTPSGTPEL
-1569 GPATGPTLMKA
+1569 GPATGHKLAKVPSI
-1580 PLVQSA
+1580 QSV
-1586 TDIHAKNSP
+1586 TGSQAKSSPRAGPGNVSSPSFNSP
-1595 KTGTGSVS
+1595 
-1603 SSSFS
+1603 
-1608 SSDYGKGSPT
+1608 DYNKGSPT

-1630 RTNSTRSEH
+1630 RTNSSVSER
-1639 SSASSYIPDSS
+1639 SSASSYVPDPS
-1650 VPSTTSMKLS
+1650 VPSTTSMKLN
-1660 MPSPLSPR
+1660 MPSPLSPG
-1668 SRDSGPDSNDSS
+1668 SRDSGPDSNDSH
-1680 ATVKPITY
+1680 ATVKQGSF
-1688 LQPVVSPPATTTPPP
+1688 LQPVVSPPESTTPPP

-1727 LPSNV
+1727 LPSNA

-1742 EDSLKML
+1742 EDCEKML
-1749 SGESPVVFSHVV
+1749 SGEDPVVFSHVV
-1761 MVLKDVRDIIAL
+1761 LVLKDVHDIIAL
-1773 IARILSTPAH
+1773 IDRILSTPAH

-1798 KIIEQAQQTAHKS
+1798 KIIEQARDHKS
-1811 LESDTRVLFIFKPLK
+1811 LETNARVLFVFKPLK

-1878 VEDNKVNQMVIL
+1878 VEDNRVNQMVIL

-1912 IFSHPQGY
+1912 VFAKPQGY
-1920 FSLILVSP
+1920 FSLILVSNTYRP
-1928 TTHQR
+1928 R
-1933 NAHPKKN
+1933 IY
-1940 LRLTSLPVRPSHA
+1940 PSH
-1953 QQRRLPNVQ
+1953 
-1962 RTPPLG
+1962 
-1968 KAHESTPP
+1968 
-1976 AHHRALSK
+1976 
-1984 RPRRRLPEVRRRR
+1984 
-1997 FQQLPHQAGRFQGT
+1997 
-2011 QHGAHG
+2011 
-2017 FHGPGRP
+2017 
-2024 CEAAPVHE
+2024 
-2032 QEEDVKKE
+2032 D
-2040 TEWEMGGGNGEELD
+2040 
-2054 FIYPIAYLQ
+2054 Y
-2063 RGVGATLFAFLFLLF
+2063 

>member
-15 DTTPARRLARTES
+15 DHQQLSDTTPPAQQRLARTQS
-28 GEQTAAPASPSTARP
+28 GEQATTPASPSTARP

-50 ARVSSVAQEQDAV
+50 ARVSSLAQEQDDDSS
-63 LDTPRTAATAGDLAP
+63 DTPRTATATAAGDHLAP
-78 STMSRNAEDP
+78 SSLSNRDTEDP
-88 GLTRAESTTSG
+88 GFTRAESTTSG

-106 SPSPSP
+106 SPGPSP

-124 SAKMLL
+124 GAKMLL

-137 HDNKRPVMLRDNP
+137 HDNKRPSILGDNP

-162 SIMTSTSTASTESA
+162 SAMTSTSTASTESA
-176 KTIRGSVPP
+176 KTIRGSIPN
-185 TPAVGGQPLR
+185 TPAIGGQPLR

-207 PRTWSSTFHQP
+207 PRTWSSSFHQP
-218 FTSLSPTVTSHYH
+218 FTSLSPTVSSHFGVEHNTS
-231 SADHHTPGAD
+231 GAE
-241 SSGLTSGGSTPAA
+241 STGLTSGGSTPAA
-254 APAMFA
+254 GPAMFA
-260 PLGAHTPRP
+260 PYGAHPPQP

-276 PNLYDLVLQLSSEPG
+276 PNLYDLVLQLSAEPG

-302 MHVQYKAERVT
+302 MHDHYKAERVA

-341 FVSDSDDVESAP
+341 FVPEYVNMETA
-353 PSAQSERPQFT
+353 AQDERPQFT
-364 LREPSGDILSD
+364 LREPSGDTLSD

-392 RHSYAGQARDVK
+392 RHSYAGQARDTK
-404 DTVPEAAKP
+404 DATSEPGRTNE
-413 SQRPA
+413 RPA
-418 GLRRS
+418 GLQRS

-433 SDHARLPAVRMPSAS
+433 PAHARLPAVRMPSAS

-459 FSTDAG
+459 FSSDAD

-510 YVPDHES
+510 YIPDPEM
-517 QQPSSTAAT
+517 QAPSTAAT
-526 PSETAP
+526 PNEGATNSSGSESRP
-532 DPLPIQVFG
+532 SQVFG

-549 ASSLE
+549 GSALE
-554 APREY
+554 TPREY
-559 EEYEQHPASPWT
+559 DEYEQHPASPWT

-584 DSNPFFADQEEQ
+584 DQNPFFANEEEQ
-596 VEDSFNPVISPQDY
+596 VEDSFNPVTTPQDY
-610 TQFGQVE
+610 TQYGQVE
-617 AIGVDQASTVLHVPL
+617 AIGVDKASTVLHVPL

-649 KKSASSHGGD
+649 KNSASSHGEENLD
-659 SVDVDRRA
+659 ADRRA

-676 TPVPYPPGLIQSLQF
+676 SPVPYPPNLIQSLQH

-704 SFSAGTNP
+704 AFSAGANP
-712 GTSIRHRR
+712 GLSIRHRR
-720 SASGRNI
+720 SASGRNL
-727 VNAPMTI
+727 VNAPMSI

-775 IVGTP
+775 IAGTP

-792 RSAGGTPGVNGSDM
+792 RSAGGTPGVHGSEM

-820 ASSSNTG
+820 ASGSNTG
-827 APPQTTPLRSGS
+827 VAAQTTPARTGS

-851 DSEAP
+851 DNEPP
-856 RTDRKLR
+856 RSDRKLR
-863 FEGPAVDQKSPRRPL
+863 FEGLAADLKSPRRPL
-878 DKEKMQS
+878 DRERMQGK
-885 RFKEAI
+885 FKEAM
-891 SSPHRPDLRHT
+891 PPPLRPDLRHT

-911 KNHSYLH
+911 KNHTYLH

-929 AISAVTP
+929 AMSAMTP
-936 GGGPNVPP
+936 GGGPNIPP
-944 PVGHSR
+944 PLGHTR
-950 KASYPDEMP
+950 KSSLPDEMP

-1015 EDRTEYMD
+1015 EDRAEYMD

-1034 LQQKVRLQRFDG
+1034 MQQKVRLQRFDG

-1086 RQQETAASEA
+1086 RQQKMAASEA

-1112 DRATGVTF
+1112 GRTKGVTF
-1120 CNSQWIGYSGQTE
+1120 CNSQWLGYSGQTE
-1133 GQALGVGFMDH
+1133 NQALGVGFMDH

-1157 FDDGSNQPNN
+1157 FDEGSSQPNN
-1167 VPTNVP
+1167 VPTTMP
-1173 PEPQR
+1173 PESR
-1178 TTSMSVQSS
+1178 RSKSMSMESS
-1187 SGSSDTERGSVQESS
+1187 SGSSDTERGSIQESS
-1202 PPQQYAPQHLPQRKL
+1202 PPQHPPQRKL

-1222 TGILKVARDI
+1222 TGILKVARDT

-1245 SKDGEFRWHLVRI
+1245 SKDGDFRWHLVRI
-1258 LLAEPLLQAANEE
+1258 LLAEPLLQAGNEE

-1396 YVVDENVPTQFKG
+1396 YVVDGDVPTQFKG

-1439 IQKDEGH
+1439 IKTDEDH
-1446 ELMKHEM
+1446 ELNKHEL

-1531 TRDDRPPAP
+1531 SRDDRPPAP
-1540 VATPMAP
+1540 EPASVVP

-1557 TLTATPSETPEL
+1557 SMASTPAETPEL
-1569 GPATGPTLMKA
+1569 GPATGYKLAKVPSI
-1580 PLVQSA
+1580 QSV
-1586 TDIHAKNSP
+1586 TESHAKNSP
-1595 KTGTGSVS
+1595 RAGPGSIS
-1603 SSSFS
+1603 SPSVNSP
-1608 SSDYGKGSPT
+1608 DLGKPSPT

-1624 ELSAVA
+1624 ELSGVA
-1630 RTNSTRSEH
+1630 RTNSSISER
-1639 SSASSYIPDSS
+1639 SSASSYVPDLSMS
-1650 VPSTTSMKLS
+1650 STTSMKLN
-1660 MPSPLSPR
+1660 MPSPLSPG
-1668 SRDSGPDSNDSS
+1668 SRDSGPDSNDSH
-1680 ATVKPITY
+1680 ATVKQSSY
-1688 LQPVVSPPATTTPPP
+1688 LQPAVSPPATTTPPP

-1732 PHQITSRDNL
+1732 PHQITSKDNL
-1742 EDSLKML
+1742 EDCEEML
-1749 SGESPVVFSHVV
+1749 SGQAPVVFSHVV
-1761 MVLKDVRDIIAL
+1761 LVLKDVPDIIAL
-1773 IARILSTPAH
+1773 TDRILKTPAH

-1798 KIIEQAQQTAHKS
+1798 KIIEQAQERSHKS
-1811 LESDTRVLFIFKPLK
+1811 LESENRVLFVFKPLK

-1878 VEDNKVNQMVIL
+1878 VEDNRVNQMVIL

-1912 IFSHPQGY
+1912 VFEKPQGY
-1920 FSLILVSP
+1920 FSLILCDLHMP
-1928 TTHQR
+1928 NKDGYQTCKELRRWEKRTKQPHQ
-1933 NAHPKKN
+1933 PII
-1940 LRLTSLPVRPSHA
+1940 
-1953 QQRRLPNVQ
+1953 
-1962 RTPPLG
+1962 
-1968 KAHESTPP
+1968 
-1976 AHHRALSK
+1976 ALSANVLGDVYQKCVDAGFNSYLTKPVDFKELSTVLMAFMDPTDPAKPHAFMSKK
-1984 RPRRRLPEVRRRR
+1984 R
-1997 FQQLPHQAGRFQGT
+1997 G
-2011 QHGAHG
+2011 
-2017 FHGPGRP
+2017 
-2024 CEAAPVHE
+2024 
-2032 QEEDVKKE
+2032 
-2040 TEWEMGGGNGEELD
+2040 
-2054 FIYPIAYLQ
+2054 
-2063 RGVGATLFAFLFLLF
+2063 

>member
-1 MKPTLPLRTPSSKD
+1 MKPTLPLRESGSNN
-15 DTTPARRLARTES
+15 DTDAQNQPARQHHPDPGATSPARRLTPSES
-28 GEQTAAPASPSTARP
+28 QEAAPATARP

-50 ARVSSVAQEQDAV
+50 ARVSSVAQDEDDAA
-63 LDTPRTAATAGDLAP
+63 PNNSRPAAAPAHARTSASAVAP
-78 STMSRNAEDP
+78 PPAKPAPPTLSYDARDP
-88 GLTRAESTTSG
+88 SFTRAETTTSG
-99 DGTVKGK
+99 EGTAKGTSS
-106 SPSPSP
+106 SPIP
-112 DEETLAK
+112 DEDTLAK

-137 HDNKRPVMLRDNP
+137 HDNKRPSPLRDDP
-150 EAARPLSTVSNS
+150 ELARPLSTIS
-162 SIMTSTSTASTESA
+162 STSAMTSTSTTSTESG
-176 KTIRGSVPP
+176 KTIRGSVPT
-185 TPAVGGQPLR
+185 TPAVGAVPLR

-207 PRTWSSTFHQP
+207 PRSWSSDFHQP
-218 FTSLSPTVTSHYH
+218 FTTLSPTVSSYV
-231 SADHHTPGAD
+231 AAGQETPRAD
-241 SSGLTSGGSTPAA
+241 SAGMTSGGSTPAA
-254 APAMFA
+254 GPAMFA
-260 PLGAHTPRP
+260 PPGAHHAGP

-276 PNLYDLVLQLSSEPG
+276 PNLYDLVLQLSAEPG

-302 MHVQYKAERVT
+302 MHDHFKAERVT

-336 SGREE
+336 TGREE
-341 FVSDSDDVESAP
+341 YVSESSSKEPAT
-353 PSAQSERPQFT
+353 QVDRPQFT
-364 LREPSGDILSD
+364 LREPSGEAISD

-392 RHSYAGQARDVK
+392 RHSYSGQLRDAK
-404 DTVPEAAKP
+404 DPNFETTRA
-413 SQRPA
+413 SGRPA
-418 GLRRS
+418 GPQRS
-423 FTYAPGGPTA
+423 FTHAAGLPNPTGPER
-433 SDHARLPAVRMPSAS
+433 SPAVRMPSAS
-448 SVRTGSLADLE
+448 SVRTGSLQDLE
-459 FSTDAG
+459 FSSDADG
-465 GVDSGPYAAVFPVL
+465 TDSGPYAAVFPVL

-510 YVPDHES
+510 YVPDTVAQES
-517 QQPSSTAAT
+517 SSAAAT
-526 PSETAP
+526 PSEPAP
-532 DPLPIQVFG
+532 QPKAQEPRPSRMFG
-541 NYRQVLAK
+541 NYRQMLAMESG
-549 ASSLE
+549 AE
-554 APREY
+554 VPREY

-571 QSPAPSPAIQSDE
+571 QSPGPSPAIQTDE
-584 DSNPFFADQEEQ
+584 DRNPFFVNEEQ
-596 VEDSFNPVISPQDY
+596 LVEDSFNPVVSPQDY
-610 TQFGQVE
+610 TQFGSVE

-632 VHPTLSQ
+632 VHPLLSQ
-639 PMQSLRFSGS
+639 PMQSLRFPGS
-649 KKSASSHGGD
+649 RNSSSSHSGESFND
-659 SVDVDRRA
+659 NRKA
-667 PIAVLSILG
+667 PIAVLSVLG
-676 TPVPYPPGLIQSLQF
+676 TPVPYPSNLVQSLQH

-704 SFSAGTNP
+704 QFSASTG
-712 GTSIRHRR
+712 SILSIKHRR
-720 SASGRNI
+720 SASGRN
-727 VNAPMTI
+727 VLTSPMTI

-750 SSAFPDNMTS
+750 ASAFPDNMTS
-760 PSDYSGRSRHSPGSS
+760 PSDYSSRSKHSPGSS
-775 IVGTP
+775 IAGTP

-787 GWTSS
+787 GWTAS
-792 RSAGGTPGVNGSDM
+792 RSVGGTPGVNSAEM
-806 IDNYFDAKKRNGHR
+806 VDNYFDAKKRSSHR
-820 ASSSNTG
+820 ASGSNG
-827 APPQTTPLRSGS
+827 AATTPVRTGS
-839 RKLPG
+839 RKAPG
-844 QESKSQT
+844 HENKPQT
-851 DSEAP
+851 DAEPP
-856 RTDRKLR
+856 RSDRKLR
-863 FEGPAVDQKSPRRPL
+863 FDALAKEANSPRRPL
-878 DKEKMQS
+878 DREKMS
-885 RFKEAI
+885 GKLNEALA
-891 SSPHRPDLRHT
+891 SSQRPEMRHT
-902 ITQVPGPGD
+902 ITQTPGPND
-911 KNHSYLH
+911 KHHSYLH

-936 GGGPNVPP
+936 GGEPNVPHYS
-944 PVGHSR
+944 GHSR
-950 KASYPDEMP
+950 KTSYSDEMP

-1015 EDRTEYMD
+1015 EDRSEYMD

-1072 MDFHEQHVAELNLA
+1072 MDFHEQHVAEVNLS

-1112 DRATGVTF
+1112 GRTKGVTF
-1120 CNSQWIGYSGQTE
+1120 CNSQWMGYSGQTE

-1144 VHPEDLAKCRLPT
+1144 VHPDDLAKCRLPT

-1167 VPTNVP
+1167 VPTSMP
-1173 PEPQR
+1173 PEPR
-1178 TTSMSVQSS
+1178 RSKSMSVESS
-1187 SGSSDTERGSVQESS
+1187 SGSSDTERASIPENS
-1202 PPQQYAPQHLPQRKL
+1202 PRAHHPTQRKL

-1222 TGILKVARDI
+1222 TGILKVARDA

-1245 SKDGEFRWHLVRI
+1245 TKDGEFRWHLVRI
-1258 LLAEPLLQAANEE
+1258 LLAEPLLQAGNEE

-1421 VGNAIKFTQDGE
+1421 IGNAIKFTQEGE

-1439 IQKDEGH
+1439 VQKDEDH
-1446 ELMKHEM
+1446 ELTKSEL

-1512 TGVPNKGSTFT
+1512 TGFPNKGSTFT

-1531 TRDDRPPAP
+1531 TLDDQPPAP
-1540 VATPMAP
+1540 IATPMVP
-1547 SIPIFPMVAS
+1547 TIPIFPMRADFGS
-1557 TLTATPSETPEL
+1557 TPGATPEL
-1569 GPATGPTLMKA
+1569 GPTPGHKLTKVPSIQSVTDAQAKQSPMTG
-1580 PLVQSA
+1580 
-1586 TDIHAKNSP
+1586 IGN
-1595 KTGTGSVS
+1595 VS
-1603 SSSFS
+1603 SPSFS
-1608 SSDYGKGSPT
+1608 SPDYNNKSSPT

-1630 RTNSTRSEH
+1630 RTGSSRSER
-1639 SSASSYIPDSS
+1639 SSASSYIPDPS
-1650 VPSTTSMKLS
+1650 VPSTTTMKLN
-1660 MPSPLSPR
+1660 MPSPLSPG
-1668 SRDSGPDSNDSS
+1668 SRDAGPSSNESNETVRA
-1680 ATVKPITY
+1680 ATF
-1688 LQPVVSPPATTTPPP
+1688 LQPVVPPPATTTPPP
-1703 MFSILVVAPLR
+1703 MYSILVVAPLR

-1732 PHQITSRDNL
+1732 PHQITSK
-1742 EDSLKML
+1742 ETMAECKEML
-1749 SGESPVVFSHVV
+1749 TRSDPVVFSHVV
-1761 MVLKDVRDIIAL
+1761 LVLKDVQDIITFMNE
-1773 IARILSTPAH
+1773 ILSTPAH
-1783 SSTTIVIITD
+1783 STTTMVIITD

-1798 KIIEQAQQTAHKS
+1798 SIMEQAQGHDYKS
-1811 LESDTRVLFIFKPLK
+1811 LEAESRLLFVFKPLK

-1834 DPQKGR
+1834 DPQRGR
-1840 EMSTD
+1840 EMSKD

-1878 VEDNKVNQMVIL
+1878 VEDNRVNQMVIL

-1912 IFSHPQGY
+1912 VFEKPQGY
-1920 FSLILVSP
+1920 FSLILVS
-1928 TTHQR
+1928 
-1933 NAHPKKN
+1933 
-1940 LRLTSLPVRPSHA
+1940 
-1953 QQRRLPNVQ
+1953 
-1962 RTPPLG
+1962 
-1968 KAHESTPP
+1968 
-1976 AHHRALSK
+1976 LS
-1984 RPRRRLPEVRRRR
+1984 
-1997 FQQLPHQAGRFQGT
+1997 
-2011 QHGAHG
+2011 
-2017 FHGPGRP
+2017 
-2024 CEAAPVHE
+2024 
-2032 QEEDVKKE
+2032 
-2040 TEWEMGGGNGEELD
+2040 M
-2054 FIYPIAYLQ
+2054 
-2063 RGVGATLFAFLFLLF
+2063 

>member
-1 MKPTLPLRTPSSKD
+1 MNPTLPLRTPSSKD
-15 DTTPARRLARTES
+15 ALSESTPVRRLARTES
-28 GEQTAAPASPSTARP
+28 GEQTTTTPASPSTPRP

-50 ARVSSVAQEQDAV
+50 ARVSSLAHEQDAFP
-63 LDTPRTAATAGDLAP
+63 DSMRTASSAGDVAP
-78 STMSRNAEDP
+78 STLSHIAEDP
-88 GLTRAESTTSG
+88 GLTRAEVTTPG
-99 DGTVKGK
+99 DRTAKGK
-106 SPSPSP
+106 SPGPSP

-137 HDNKRPVMLRDNP
+137 HDYKRPAMLRDNP

-162 SIMTSTSTASTESA
+162 SVMTSASTTSTESA
-176 KTIRGSVPP
+176 KTIRGSVPT

-207 PRTWSSTFHQP
+207 PRTWSSSFHQP
-218 FTSLSPTVTSHYH
+218 FTSLSPTVSSHFGVEH
-231 SADHHTPGAD
+231 STPGAN

-254 APAMFA
+254 TPAMFA
-260 PLGAHTPRP
+260 PPGARPPHP
-269 EDPRFPT
+269 EDARFPT
-276 PNLYDLVLQLSSEPG
+276 PNLYDLVLQLSAEPG

-302 MHVQYKAERVT
+302 MHDHYKAERVT

-341 FVSDSDDVESAP
+341 FVPEPAKKETTPQV
-353 PSAQSERPQFT
+353 ERPQFT
-364 LREPSGDILSD
+364 LREPSGNALND

-392 RHSYAGQARDVK
+392 RHSYSGQARDSQ
-404 DTVPEAAKP
+404 DPAPESAKTA
-413 SQRPA
+413 QRPA
-418 GLRRS
+418 GLQRS

-433 SDHARLPAVRMPSAS
+433 PGHARLPAVRMPSAS

-459 FSTDAG
+459 FSSDAD

-490 ESGGINRVLER
+490 ESGGVNRVLER

-510 YVPDHES
+510 YIPDPEA
-517 QQPSSTAAT
+517 QQSSSAAAT
-526 PSETAP
+526 PNETVFEARP
-532 DPLPIQVFG
+532 ARPFG

-549 ASSLE
+549 GSSLE
-554 APREY
+554 APRDY

-571 QSPAPSPAIQSDE
+571 QSPAPSPAIQPDE
-584 DSNPFFADQEEQ
+584 ESNPFFANEEEQ
-596 VEDSFNPVISPQDY
+596 VEDSFNPVASPQDY
-610 TQFGQVE
+610 SQFGQVE

-649 KKSASSHGGD
+649 KNSASSRSDPDG
-659 SVDVDRRA
+659 DRRA

-676 TPVPYPPGLIQSLQF
+676 TPVPYPPSLIQSLQH

-704 SFSAGTNP
+704 SFSAGANP
-712 GTSIRHRR
+712 GLSIRHRR

-727 VNAPMTI
+727 VNSPMTI

-750 SSAFPDNMTS
+750 SCAFPDNVTS

-775 IVGTP
+775 IAGTP

-792 RSAGGTPGVNGSDM
+792 RSAGGTPGVNGADM
-806 IDNYFDAKKRNGHR
+806 VDNYFDSKKRNGHR
-820 ASSSNTG
+820 VSGSHTG
-827 APPQTTPLRSGS
+827 VSAQTTPIRAGS

-844 QESKSQT
+844 QEGKTST
-851 DSEAP
+851 DSEPPLSA
-856 RTDRKLR
+856 RKLR
-863 FEGPAVDQKSPRRPL
+863 FEGPATDMKSPRRPL
-878 DKEKMQS
+878 DREMMQGKV
-885 RFKEAI
+885 KEAMP
-891 SSPHRPDLRHT
+891 SPHRPDRPDLRHT
-902 ITQVPGPGD
+902 ITQVPSPGD

-918 SYGADFQSSFS
+918 SYGADFQASFS
-929 AISAVTP
+929 ALSAITP
-936 GGGPNVPP
+936 GGGPNVPT

-1015 EDRTEYMD
+1015 EDRAEYMD

-1072 MDFHEQHVAELNLA
+1072 MDFHEQHIAELNLA

-1112 DRATGVTF
+1112 GRTKGVTF
-1120 CNSQWIGYSGQTE
+1120 CNSQWVGFSGQTE

-1157 FDDGSNQPNN
+1157 FDEGASQPNN
-1167 VPTNVP
+1167 VPTNMP
-1173 PEPQR
+1173 PEPRR
-1178 TTSMSVQSS
+1178 TKSISVESS
-1187 SGSSDTERGSVQESS
+1187 SGSSDTERGSVQENS
-1202 PPQQYAPQHLPQRKL
+1202 PPPQHPPQRKL

-1222 TGILKVARDI
+1222 SGILKISRDT

-1245 SKDGEFRWHLVRI
+1245 SKDGDFRWHLVRI
-1258 LLAEPLLQAANEE
+1258 LLAEPLLQAGNEE

-1396 YVVDENVPTQFKG
+1396 YVVDEIVPTQFKG

-1439 IQKDEGH
+1439 IQKDEDH
-1446 ELMKHEM
+1446 ELTKHEM
-1453 FVKFQITDTG
+1453 FVKFQVTDTG

-1531 TRDDRPPAP
+1531 SRDDKPPMPESTP
-1540 VATPMAP
+1540 VAP

-1557 TLTATPSETPEL
+1557 SLASTPSQTPEL
-1569 GPATGPTLMKA
+1569 GPTGHKLVKVPSIQGVAESHGKSSPRTGPG
-1580 PLVQSA
+1580 
-1586 TDIHAKNSP
+1586 H
-1595 KTGTGSVS
+1595 VS
-1603 SSSFS
+1603 SPSSNQP
-1608 SSDYGKGSPT
+1608 DYGKDSPT

-1639 SSASSYIPDSS
+1639 SSASSYVPDSS
-1650 VPSTTSMKLS
+1650 VPYTTSMKLN
-1660 MPSPLSPR
+1660 MPSPLSPG

-1680 ATVKPITY
+1680 VTVKHSSF
-1688 LQPVVSPPATTTPPP
+1688 LQPVVSPPTSSSPPP

-1742 EDSLKML
+1742 GDCQKML
-1749 SGESPVVFSHVV
+1749 SGEDPVVFSHVV
-1761 MVLKDVRDIIAL
+1761 LVLKDVRDIIAL
-1773 IARILSTPAH
+1773 IDRILSTPAH

-1798 KIIEQAQQTAHKS
+1798 KIIEQAQEHKYKS
-1811 LESDTRVLFIFKPLK
+1811 LESETRVLFVFKPLK

-1912 IFSHPQGY
+1912 VFAKPHGH
-1920 FSLILVSP
+1920 FSLILVSSAAS
-1928 TTHQR
+1928 TR
-1933 NAHPKKN
+1933 EYSHPKFALK
-1940 LRLTSLPVRPSHA
+1940 LTYTRHPVRPPHA
-1953 QQRRLPNVQ
+1953 QQRRLPN
-1962 RTPPLG
+1962 
-1968 KAHESTPP
+1968 
-1976 AHHRALSK
+1976 
-1984 RPRRRLPEVRRRR
+1984 
-1997 FQQLPHQAGRFQGT
+1997 
-2011 QHGAHG
+2011 
-2017 FHGPGRP
+2017 
-2024 CEAAPVHE
+2024 
-2032 QEEDVKKE
+2032 
-2040 TEWEMGGGNGEELD
+2040 M
-2054 FIYPIAYLQ
+2054 
-2063 RGVGATLFAFLFLLF
+2063 